1 MRPATSVGV
10 GLTAALCAVA
20 WTDGAGAWHEPL
32 RYGVALMLL
41 AAAAAI
47 ANDLLDAHRD
57 ARVRMWRPIP
67 AATISTTA
75 ARVVAILLGAGG
87 LAVAA
92 TLGWQPLIVAAALV
106 ITGAVY
112 SYAWRGAVGGVAA
125 FALSAVLIPLGAA
138 LVGGTDSGGPIW
150 WVAPVGAAT
159 GLAFFIAYKLPEF
172 ERDDED
178 GARNILHW
186 ASIDVA
192 VPMAW
197 AGRCRGARA
206 RAVVGQYRRNRRDL
220 GGGAVGL
227 AAGHHDRHDG
237 RAAAPGHRAA
247 AVVAAGLA
255 LPRAFGADGG
265 VARRDGAALTDS
277 PARLFVTLRP
287 ITRRTRGP

>member
-1 MRPATSVGV
+1 MQRSPWRRSAVYAWVRIVRPATSVGV

-41 AAAAAI
+41 AAGAAV
-47 ANDLLDAHRD
+47 ANDALDAHRD
-57 ARVRMWRPIP
+57 ASVRVWRPIP
-67 AATISTTA
+67 AATISTSA
-75 ARVVAILLGAGG
+75 ARVVAILLGGGG
-87 LAVAA
+87 LGVAG
-92 TLGWQPLIVAAALV
+92 TLGWQPLIIAAALV
-106 ITGAVY
+106 ITGGVY

-159 GLAFFIAYKLPEF
+159 GLAFFIAYKLPDF

-186 ASIDVA
+186 AGIDVA

-197 AGRCRGARA
+197 AG
-206 RAVVGQYRRNRRDL
+206 
-220 GGGAVGL
+220 
-227 AAGHHDRHDG
+227 
-237 RAAAPGHRAA
+237 
-247 AVVAAGLA
+247 VALA
-255 LPRAFGADGG
+255 LALALSSVNIAGTDATWVLAPLVWLLVTTIGTTVALLRQVTEQRLWWQRALLCPGLLALIVGWLGAM
-265 VARRDGAALTDS
+265 APL
-277 PARLFVTLRP
+277 
-287 ITRRTRGP
+287 